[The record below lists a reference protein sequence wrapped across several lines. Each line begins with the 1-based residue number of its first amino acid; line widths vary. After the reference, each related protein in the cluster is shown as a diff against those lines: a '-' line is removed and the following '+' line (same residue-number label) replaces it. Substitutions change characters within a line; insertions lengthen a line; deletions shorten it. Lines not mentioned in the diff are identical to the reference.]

1 MYQLLGSILCLSSK
15 HFPGF
20 VPTFCCGELK
30 SRQLDELETENSAN
44 ILELL
49 QSTFLVKTRGG
60 GEHQSANPTAK
71 RNASERGLI
80 QRELLILAES
90 RGNCLPEIEPI

>member
-20 VPTFCCGELK
+20 VSTFCCGELK

-60 GEHQSANPTAK
+60 ANTKVQPQQ
-71 RNASERGLI
+71 RNGMRLKGA
-80 QRELLILAES
+80 
-90 RGNCLPEIEPI
+90 